1 MPRGVVTSVTSL
13 AAALAVALALTGAA
27 ATGTARGGQ
36 AAPSAPLLGAV
47 GDLARFDAQTGEQ
60 SSVGEA
66 FLSWGQGQTFGAPF
80 GVLFASLGTV
90 PMIELGTDAHG
101 HEAITPGAI
110 AAGKG
115 DSYLLA
121 LNHAISAWGR
131 AIYVRPLA
139 EMNNAENDYSG
150 FSASG
155 QARGPAFAPSTYRK
169 AFARIYVLLHGGST
183 AAIDAKLAAL
193 GLPPLQPGSQDYP
206 NPFPTLRII
215 WSPLA
220 SDNPDIPANA
230 AEQYYPGA
238 SYVDVEGGDIYDEQ
252 LTDTAP
258 WPGLEALYQQ
268 AVAHH
273 KPFSVPEWGLAGVDD
288 PTFVRHMCS
297 FLETHRLT
305 EASVYYTS
313 QAGSRYDLGS
323 KPESRQA
330 YQACLTPLAGPLPT
344 WVRPAATL
352 VALSLVAHPQ
362 AGAAPLAVAL
372 SIRAQLSAPIVEWQL
387 LFGDGT
393 EAAGAG
399 PPPATLNHA
408 YAHDGSYQP
417 VLFVYRGPP
426 FAPGS
431 TPFFTATSLDVG
443 AVTTSPLSLVET
455 PGSRPLS
462 ISIRTELH
470 LPSAASGWMLIWGD
484 GVTEVRSGRP
494 PDFAGHTFSSP
505 GTYRVLLIVT
515 ATGGHEYAALV
526 TVRVGAGGAA
536 PPPPPPTTTTTTPPT
551 TSPGFPPATGVAT
564 GTVLVA
570 GKPFKSGPIPPGA
583 TINVTHGDFLV
594 TTTTG
599 RVHLFGSGVSS
610 DFRLLKG
617 RSGGKRVVVVELVGG
632 NFAVCGT
639 TKGKR
644 TTAGVVRSVAKNT
657 TIRQLWGNGK
667 GNFET
672 QGRYAAATVR
682 GTYWLTRDTCDG
694 TLVVVKRGVVAVFDK
709 LLRKTVLVRAGH
721 SFLAQ

>member
-1 MPRGVVTSVTSL
+1 MLRGVVTAITS
-13 AAALAVALALTGAA
+13 LAVALAVVLAATGAA
-27 ATGTARGGQ
+27 ATVNEQVGHV
-36 AAPSAPLLGAV
+36 AASAPLLGVV
-47 GDLARFDAQTGEQ
+47 GDRSRFDAQTGEH
-60 SSVGEA
+60 SSLGEA

-90 PMIELGTDAHG
+90 PMIELGTDARG

-110 AAGKG
+110 AAGAG
-115 DSYLLA
+115 DSYLVA
-121 LNHAISAWGR
+121 LNHAISAFGR

-139 EMNNAENDYSG
+139 EMNNAANDYSG
-150 FSASG
+150 FTASG
-155 QARGPAFAPSTYRK
+155 EARGPAYAPSMYRK
-169 AFARIYVLLHGGST
+169 AFARIYMVLHGGST
-183 AAIDAKLAAL
+183 AAIDAKLSAL
-193 GLPPLQPGSQDYP
+193 GLPPLRPGAQAYP

-230 AEQYYPGA
+230 AQLYYPGP

-258 WPGLEALYQQ
+258 WPGLEDLYQR
-268 AVAHH
+268 AAARHE
-273 KPFSVPEWGLAGVDD
+273 PFSVPEWGLAGVDD

-305 EASVYYTS
+305 EASVYYNS

-330 YQACLTPLAGPLPT
+330 YHACLTPLAGPLPV
-344 WVRPAATL
+344 WVRSAAAL

-362 AGAAPLAVAL
+362 AGSSPLPVEL
-372 SIRAQLSAPIVEWQL
+372 SIRAQLTVPIVEWQL

-399 PPPATLNHA
+399 PPPATLDHT

-417 VLFVYRGPP
+417 LLFVYRGPP
-426 FAPGS
+426 FAPGD
-431 TPFFTATSLDVG
+431 TPFFTATSLDLG
-443 AVTTSPLSLVET
+443 ALPTSPLSLVET
-455 PGSRPLS
+455 PGTRPLS
-462 ISIRTELH
+462 ISVRTELH
-470 LPSAASGWMLIWGD
+470 LPSAVSGWMLMWGD
-484 GVTEVRSGRP
+484 GTTEGRSGTLP
-494 PDFAGHTFSSP
+494 HFAGHTFSSP

-515 ATGGHEYAALV
+515 ATGGHQYAALV
-526 TVRVGAGGAA
+526 TVRVGAGGVAP
-536 PPPPPPTTTTTTPPT
+536 PPPPPPTTTTPPT
-551 TSPGFPPATGVAT
+551 PSPGFPPATGVAT

-583 TINVTHGDFLV
+583 TINVSQGEVYLTTV
-594 TTTTG
+594 TG
-599 RVHLFGSGVSS
+599 HVHLFGSGVSA
-610 DFRLLKG
+610 DFRLLNG
-617 RSGGKRVVVVELVGG
+617 RSGGKRVVVIELVGG

-644 TTAGVVRSVAKNT
+644 TTAGVARAVPKTT

-682 GTYWLTRDTCDG
+682 GTYWLTRDRCDG
-694 TLVVVKRGVVAVFDK
+694 TLVVVRRGIVAVFDK
-709 LLRKTVLVRAGH
+709 LLRNTVLVRAGH

>member
-1 MPRGVVTSVTSL
+1 MLRGVVTAVTTL
-13 AAALAVALALTGAA
+13 AAALVALALLTGATATVNGHDDQGA
-27 ATGTARGGQ
+27 A
-36 AAPSAPLLGAV
+36 SAPLLGVV
-47 GDLARFDAQTGEQ
+47 GDLSRFDARTGEH

-90 PMIELGTDAHG
+90 PMIELGTNAHG
-101 HEAITPGAI
+101 REAITPGAI
-110 AAGKG
+110 AAGTG

-150 FSASG
+150 FTASG
-155 QARGPAFAPSTYRK
+155 QARGPAYAPSMYRK

-183 AAIDAKLAAL
+183 AAVDAKLAAL
-193 GLPPLQPGSQDYP
+193 GLPPLQPSSQAYA

-220 SDNPDIPANA
+220 SDNPAIPANA
-230 AEQYYPGA
+230 AQEYYPGA

-268 AVAHH
+268 SAARHE
-273 KPFSVPEWGLAGVDD
+273 PFSIPEWGLAGVDD
-288 PTFVRHMCS
+288 PAFVRHMCS

-323 KPESRQA
+323 KPESTQA
-330 YQACLTPLAGPLPT
+330 YRACLTPLAGPLPA

-362 AGAAPLAVAL
+362 TGSSPLPVEL
-372 SIRAQLSAPIVEWQL
+372 SIRAQLTAPIVEWQL

-399 PPPATLNHA
+399 PPPATLDHT

-417 VLFVYRGPP
+417 LLFVYRGPP
-426 FAPGS
+426 FEPEN
-431 TPFFTATSLDVG
+431 TPFFTGASLNVG
-443 AVTTSPLSLVET
+443 VLPTSPLTLVES
-455 PGSRPLS
+455 PGTRPLS
-462 ISIRTELH
+462 ISLRTELH
-470 LPSAASGWMLIWGD
+470 LPSAATDWLLIWGD
-484 GVTEVRSGRP
+484 GTTEARSGAP
-494 PDFAGHTFSSP
+494 PHFAGHTFSSA
-505 GTYRVLLIVT
+505 GTYRLLLLVT
-515 ATGGHEYAALV
+515 ATGGHQYGALV
-526 TVRVGAGGAA
+526 TVRVGASGAA
-536 PPPPPPTTTTTTPPT
+536 PPPPPPPTTTTPPT
-551 TSPGFPPATGVAT
+551 TSPGSPPATGVAT

-570 GKPFKSGPIPPGA
+570 GKPYTSGPIPPGA
-583 TINVTHGDFLV
+583 TINVTKGQVYL
-594 TTTTG
+594 TTG
-599 RVHLFGSGVSS
+599 TGHVHLFGSGVSAE
-610 DFRLLKG
+610 FKLLNG
-617 RSGGKRVVVVELVGG
+617 SSGGKRVVVIDLVGG
-632 NFAVCGT
+632 KFAVCGT
-639 TKGKR
+639 TKGRR
-644 TTAGVVRSVAKNT
+644 TTAGVTRATGKTT

-672 QGRYAAATVR
+672 LGRYAAATVR
-682 GTYWLTRDTCDG
+682 GTYWLTRDRCDG
-694 TLVVVKRGVVAVFDK
+694 TLVIVKRGIVAVYDK
-709 LLRKTVLVRAGH
+709 LHRKTVLVRAGH
-721 SFLAQ
+721 SFVAR